1 MALSA
6 EDHEADISGHHN
18 NGSAPGQGDPLGGA
32 VTRLDN
38 MTNKIKNILSGK
50 PFTAEQK
57 AAALKAIAAWDA
69 SDAEQRKLPL
79 VSDDGGTLSDADQVP
94 ADGFERRRRMSIGL
108 LGELGVREE
117 VCGWYEWQ
125 AHVNWAG
132 FSLDKEEA
140 EVSVTGEYPTLCL
153 HYRVRVP
160 DKSAVEDFLADYRV
174 RRLSLTVKSIEQ
186 LAETLEDRRI
196 TLEGMVE
203 ASAFELTKVTSSL
216 ISAAYEVLGKFEQRS
231 EVRIPDS
238 CVRGVIETNPVQRAA
253 HREDRPTQPP
263 KAPLV
268 ELNGRTEFQRD
279 TFIARAMLAPYAVQW
294 RDGDGLG
301 LLSDGSDVV
310 HGMDSDI
317 AVTLADGAPHLDH
330 IRWLLNQVTDM
341 HVAAQSLNAKDRYTG
356 ERLPYDMVERM
367 TPPEDI
373 RRQMADN
380 LAALSEMMQHMVD
393 DINAAQAAIAATL
406 PRPKAKASRVK
417 RANRGRKA

>member
-1 MALSA
+1 MTAL
-6 EDHEADISGHHN
+6 DIEH
-18 NGSAPGQGDPLGGA
+18 
-32 VTRLDN
+32 N
-38 MTNKIKNILSGK
+38 MTNKIKTILAGK
-50 PFTAEQK
+50 PLTAEQV

-69 SDAEQRKLPL
+69 SDAEQRKLL
-79 VSDDGGTLSDADQVP
+79 LASDEGGTLPDGDQAEADE
-94 ADGFERRRRMSIGL
+94 FERQRRMSIGL

-117 VCGWYEWQ
+117 ACQWHEWQ

-153 HYRVRVP
+153 RYRVRVP
-160 DKSAVEDFLADYRV
+160 DESAVEDFLADNRV
-174 RRLSLTVKSIEQ
+174 RRLSLTVKSVEQ

-203 ASAFELTKVTSSL
+203 ASALELTKVTSAL
-216 ISAAYEVLGKFEQRS
+216 ISAAYEVLGEFEERK
-231 EVRIPDS
+231 EAPILGAG
-238 CVRGVIETNPVQRAA
+238 VRGVIETNLVQRAA
-253 HREDRPTQPP
+253 HREDKATQPP
-263 KAPLV
+263 KPPPV
-268 ELNGRTEFQRD
+268 ELEGRTEFQRD
-279 TFIARAMLAPYAVQW
+279 IFIARALLSPYAVQW
-294 RDGDGLG
+294 RDRDGLG
-301 LLSDGSDVV
+301 FLSNGSNVV

-330 IRWLLNQVTDM
+330 LRWLLNQVVDM
-341 HVAAQSLNAKDRYTG
+341 HVAAESLNTKDRYTG

-380 LAALSEMMQHMVD
+380 LAAASEAMQQMVE
-393 DINAAQAAIAATL
+393 DIKAAQVAIAATL
-406 PRPKAKASRVK
+406 PKPKATASRIK